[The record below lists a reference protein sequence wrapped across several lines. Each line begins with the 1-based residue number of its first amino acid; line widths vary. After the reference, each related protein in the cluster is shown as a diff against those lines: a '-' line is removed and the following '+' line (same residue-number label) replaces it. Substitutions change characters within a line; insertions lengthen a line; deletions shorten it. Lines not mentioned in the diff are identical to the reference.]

1 VRELVITFTS
11 ATGVVSSVKG
21 TLGRGEFADY
31 GIESLG
37 RDKDVDL
44 FGQCPNLTPS
54 KFFGTIRWTWPKDG
68 EDSIRLSLDG
78 REPRTLVVCGG
89 ESEFCASPSSFD
101 EFNLSADGLSAA
113 VSDEYSPGTCFPD
126 EPTGNLITVGGFEV
140 PVPPEF
146 TGEVPAP
153 PVLSDDTCNAVY
165 ATACREPLI
174 ANQNLIMFDI
184 AGSGERGSLSSV
196 LGRQRRAL
204 TRALRSR
211 NTAKIESTIKAVVKA
226 LRSTLV
232 LSSSSADLRSSLS
245 KIVKDLR
252 AKKNGAGAAAKNAV
266 RQIRKLEK

>member
-1 VRELVITFTS
+1 
-11 ATGVVSSVKG
+11 
-21 TLGRGEFADY
+21 
-31 GIESLG
+31 
-37 RDKDVDL
+37 
-44 FGQCPNLTPS
+44 
-54 KFFGTIRWTWPKDG
+54 
-68 EDSIRLSLDG
+68 
-78 REPRTLVVCGG
+78 
-89 ESEFCASPSSFD
+89 
-101 EFNLSADGLSAA
+101 
-113 VSDEYSPGTCFPD
+113 
-126 EPTGNLITVGGFEV
+126 
-140 PVPPEF
+140 
-146 TGEVPAP
+146 
-153 PVLSDDTCNAVY
+153 
-165 ATACREPLI
+165 
-174 ANQNLIMFDI
+174 MFDI